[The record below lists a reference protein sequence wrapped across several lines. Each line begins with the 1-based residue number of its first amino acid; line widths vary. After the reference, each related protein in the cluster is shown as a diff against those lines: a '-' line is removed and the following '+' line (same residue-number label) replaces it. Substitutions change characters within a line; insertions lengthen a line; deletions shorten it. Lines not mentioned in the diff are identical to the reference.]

1 MTLVDKTRL
10 IEKIL
15 LDRGT
20 KSLLFTR
27 PHGFGKTM
35 NLTMLDAFFN
45 SKYRGNTWFDRTYIA
60 GKTEFDRFRNN
71 VPVIRLD
78 MKGIVPESAAAS
90 ESPMRLLSNYLSRF
104 EYLLSSDRIT
114 DWKRRRLEYAIN
126 GRDGALGGLPLL
138 AECLHD
144 HHGIRP
150 IVLIDDFDVPLV
162 RTAGTDGYRRVAD
175 TLASDIGRL
184 VKNNE
189 HVWKTVIMASSL
201 IGCEHL
207 SPAMNSIL
215 QSSILEGRGYEG
227 CFGFTLTETESTYC
241 GHGMPDISA
250 MESHSGGWSVGGTDV
265 LNPSMAIDLL
275 SGMPGECMYQPS
287 PPCRKVLD
295 HALSRKDARAAIS
308 DILEDGPNA
317 RHLEIP
323 VRLPDN
329 GNLDA
334 ADVDGLLCIL
344 AQMGL
349 FSVKGDGSD
358 ACLVWIPN
366 EAVRGYLIG
375 EMNKHPAPASA
386 YPSSGTLGTRMCPK
400 HRGQASI
407 RCNGIPMP

>member
-1 MTLVDKTRL
+1 MNDNHYVYPCRIDDYIEARQRGMTLVDKTRI

-45 SKYRGNTWFDRTYIA
+45 SEYRGNTWFDGTYIA

-78 MKGIVPESAAAS
+78 MKEVIPESAAAGGS
-90 ESPMRLLSNYLSRF
+90 SIRLVSDHLSGFR
-104 EYLLSSDRIT
+104 YLLSSERIT
-114 DWKRRRLEYAIN
+114 DWKRRQLEYAMN
-126 GRDGALGGLPLL
+126 GKYGALGGLSLL

-150 IVLIDDFDVPLV
+150 IVLIDDFDVPLI
-162 RTAGTDGYRRVAD
+162 RTAGTDGYRHVAE
-175 TLASDIGRL
+175 TMACGIGGL
-184 VKNNE
+184 IKDNE
-189 HVWKTVIMASSL
+189 HVWKSVIMASSL
-201 IGCEHL
+201 VGREHL
-207 SPAMNSIL
+207 FPAINSTL
-215 QSSILEGRGYEG
+215 QSSILEGREYEN
-227 CFGFTLTETESTYC
+227 CFGFTLAETESTYC
-241 GHGMPDISA
+241 RPGMPDIFA
-250 MESHSGGWSVGGTDV
+250 MKSHSGGWSVGGTDV

-323 VRLPDN
+323 VRLPE
-329 GNLDA
+329 GRNLDA
-334 ADVDGLLCIL
+334 ADVDDLLCIL
-344 AQMGL
+344 TQMGL
-349 FSVKGDGSD
+349 FYVRGDGSG
-358 ACLVWIPN
+358 ACHVGIPN
-366 EAVRGYLIG
+366 EAVRGFLIG
-375 EMNKHPAPASA
+375 EMNKHPAPA
-386 YPSSGTLGTRMCPK
+386 
-400 HRGQASI
+400 
-407 RCNGIPMP
+407 

>member
-1 MTLVDKTRL
+1 MNNNHYVYPYKIDDYIEARQRGMTLVDKTCL

-20 KSLLFTR
+20 KSFLFTR

-45 SKYRGNTWFDRTYIA
+45 LEYRGNTWFDGTYIA
-60 GKTEFDRFRNN
+60 GRTEFDRFRNN

-78 MKGIVPESAAAS
+78 MKEVVLESTVAS
-90 ESPMRLLSNYLSRF
+90 EGPMRLLSDYLSRF
-104 EYLLSSDRIT
+104 RYLLSSERIT
-114 DWKRRRLEYAIN
+114 DRQSRRLEDVISCRN
-126 GRDGALGGLPLL
+126 GSHGGLSLL
-138 AECLHD
+138 AECLHN

-150 IVLIDDFDVPLV
+150 IVLIDDFDFPLI
-162 RTAGTDGYRRVAD
+162 RTADSEGYRRVAD

-184 VKNNE
+184 VKDNE
-189 HVWKTVIMASSL
+189 HVWKSVIMASSL
-201 IGCEHL
+201 IGREHL
-207 SPAMNSIL
+207 FPAMNSIL
-215 QSSILEGRGYEG
+215 QSSILDGRGYES

-241 GHGMPDISA
+241 RPGMPDISA
-250 MESHSGGWSVGGTDV
+250 MGSHSGVWSVGGTDV

-275 SGMPGECMYQPS
+275 SGMPVECMYQPS
-287 PPCRKVLD
+287 QPCRKVLY

-308 DILEDGPNA
+308 DILGDDPNA

-323 VRLPDN
+323 VRLPYN
-329 GNLDA
+329 GNMDA

-375 EMNKHPAPASA
+375 EMNKHPAPA
-386 YPSSGTLGTRMCPK
+386 
-400 HRGQASI
+400 
-407 RCNGIPMP
+407 